1 MRELDALLDHA
12 AAVMDGDRGEPRDDQ
27 LRVGVDLGTAHT
39 VVVVTDGTGWP
50 LAGAYKFAQVVRDGV
65 VVDFHGAIA
74 LVKELKVETEERL
87 GRSIDRAASGY
98 PPGVALADV
107 RAVEHVL
114 AGADLRCT
122 ALVDEPT
129 AANAVLGVRD
139 GAVVDVGGGTTGIAV
154 FADGELVTVADEPT
168 GGTHLTLVI
177 AGALGLSIEE
187 AEARKRDPANAAELF
202 PVVRPVLEK
211 IGTIVH
217 DVISPHETEQL
228 HLVGGTCRFPGIA
241 EVIAGVTGVGARV
254 PGDPLFV
261 TALGLA
267 AHDTPSRLGDQN

>member
-1 MRELDALLDHA
+1 MLDCA
-12 AAVMDGDRGEPRDDQ
+12 AAVMDGECSEPRDDQ

-50 LAGAYKFAQVVRDGV
+50 LAGAYRFAQVVRDGV
-65 VVDFHGAIA
+65 VVDFHGAIG
-74 LVKELKVETEERL
+74 LVKELKVEVEERL
-87 GRSIDRAASGY
+87 GRRIDRAASGY
-98 PPGVALADV
+98 PPGVARADV
-107 RAVEHVL
+107 RAIEHVL
-114 AGADLRCT
+114 AGADVRCT

-154 FADGELVTVADEPT
+154 FADGDPVTVADEPT

-177 AGALGLSIEE
+177 AGALGVSLEE
-187 AEARKRDPANAAELF
+187 AEARKRNPAYATELF

-211 IGTIVH
+211 IGTIVG
-217 DVISPHETEQL
+217 DVITPHGADQL
-228 HLVGGTCRFPGIA
+228 HLVGGTCRFSGIA
-241 EVIAGVTGVGARV
+241 EVISDVTGVEARV

-261 TALGLA
+261 TSLGLA
-267 AHDTPSRLGDQN
+267 AHDTPSRLEDQD